1 MTNIDKNIPNYLTVV
16 RMISIPV
23 IVMSFY
29 FEDSKFAHRL
39 GSLIF
44 VMASATDFLDGYLAR
59 KYNIV
64 SRFGQMFDP
73 IADKV
78 LVGCVLIMLVKFGR
92 ADEIPCL
99 LILARELIV
108 AGLREFLAQVRVSVP
123 VTRMAKIK
131 TAIQMIAMTMLILGS
146 TGSGLVYLDLVG
158 HVALW
163 IAAIL
168 TLITG
173 YSYLK
178 ASSKYF

>member
-1 MTNIDKNIPNYLTVV
+1 M
-16 RMISIPV
+16 
-23 IVMSFY
+23 
-29 FEDSKFAHRL
+29 
-39 GSLIF
+39 
-44 VMASATDFLDGYLAR
+44 
-59 KYNIV
+59 
-64 SRFGQMFDP
+64 
-73 IADKV
+73 
-78 LVGCVLIMLVKFGR
+78 
-92 ADEIPCL
+92 

-146 TGSGLVYLDLVG
+146 TGSGLIYLDLVG

-168 TLITG
+168 TLVTG